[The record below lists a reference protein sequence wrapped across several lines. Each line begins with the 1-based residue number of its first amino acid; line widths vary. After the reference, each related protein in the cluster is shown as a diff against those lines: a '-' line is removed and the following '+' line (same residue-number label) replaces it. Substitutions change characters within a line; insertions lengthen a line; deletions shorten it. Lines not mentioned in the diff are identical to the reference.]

1 MRVWSIVIL
10 VAVASALAGCGS
22 SGGTAVS
29 RAGPPNPLSVSV
41 LITNSRV
48 VASPA
53 RFGAGPVLFTV
64 TNQASRARTLQIF
77 RGRGRLRVADT
88 APLNPQGSTQV
99 SLVFNQGRYTLSA
112 GSRARSDAQLGAP
125 QTQPLT
131 IVVGRTRRSSG
142 STLLTP

>member
-1 MRVWSIVIL
+1 VRIWSAVIL
-10 VAVASALAGCGS
+10 AASAVTLAGCGS

-29 RAGPPNPLSVSV
+29 RLGPPNPLGVSV

-48 VASPA
+48 VATPE

-64 TNQASRARTLQIF
+64 TNQARGSRTLQIF
-77 RGRGRLRVADT
+77 RGRGMRIADT

-99 SLVFNQGRYTLSA
+99 SVVVNQGRYRLSA
-112 GSRARSDAQLGAP
+112 DGRQRSDA

-142 STLLTP
+142 STLLAP

>member
-1 MRVWSIVIL
+1 VRIWP
-10 VAVASALAGCGS
+10 AVTLAAAAVALAGCGS

-29 RAGPPNPLSVSV
+29 RASPPNPLSVSV

-48 VASPA
+48 IASPA

-64 TNQASRARTLQIF
+64 TNQARSSRTLQIF
-77 RGRGRLRVADT
+77 RGRGMRVADT

-99 SLVFNQGRYTLSA
+99 SVIFDRGRYTLSA
-112 GSRARSDAQLGAP
+112 GSRDRADAQ

>member
-1 MRVWSIVIL
+1 MWAATIVAAG
-10 VAVASALAGCGS
+10 AVMLTGCGS

-29 RAGPPNPLSVSV
+29 RVGPPNPLNVSV
-41 LITNSRV
+41 LITNARV
-48 VASPA
+48 VATPE

-77 RGRGRLRVADT
+77 RGRGMRVADT

-99 SLVFNQGRYTLSA
+99 SVVVARGRYTLSA
-112 GSRARSDAQLGAP
+112 GSRARTDAQLDAP

-131 IVVGRTRRSSG
+131 IVVGRARRSSG

>member
-1 MRVWSIVIL
+1 VRIWPVVTL
-10 VAVASALAGCGS
+10 VGGAIALTGCGS

-29 RAGPPNPLSVSV
+29 RVSPPNPLSVSV

-64 TNQASRARTLQIF
+64 TNQASSSRTLQIF
-77 RGRGRLRVADT
+77 RGRDMRVADT

-99 SLVFNQGRYTLSA
+99 SVVFGRGRYQLSA
-112 GSRARSDAQLGAP
+112 GSRTRSGAQPGAARTA
-125 QTQPLT
+125 PLT
-131 IVVGRTRRSSG
+131 IVVGRARRSSG

>member
-1 MRVWSIVIL
+1 
-10 VAVASALAGCGS
+10 
-22 SGGTAVS
+22 
-29 RAGPPNPLSVSV
+29 VSV

-64 TNQASRARTLQIF
+64 TNQARSSRTLQIF
-77 RGRGRLRVADT
+77 RGRGMRVADT

-99 SLVFNQGRYTLSA
+99 SVIFDEGRYTLSA
-112 GSRARSDAQLGAP
+112 GARERTDAQ

>member
-1 MRVWSIVIL
+1 VRIWL
-10 VAVASALAGCGS
+10 AVMLAAGAVTLAGCGS

-29 RAGPPNPLSVSV
+29 RVGPPSPLSVSV

-64 TNQASRARTLQIF
+64 TNQASSARTLEIF
-77 RGRGRLRVADT
+77 RGRGVRVADT

-99 SLVFNQGRYTLSA
+99 SVVFRRGRYRLSA
-112 GSRARSDAQLGAP
+112 GSRARTDAQPGAAP
-125 QTQPLT
+125 TEPVT

>member
-1 MRVWSIVIL
+1 VRIWLAVIL
-10 VAVASALAGCGS
+10 AGAATLTGCGS

-29 RAGPPNPLSVSV
+29 RVSPPNPLSVSV

-64 TNQASRARTLQIF
+64 TNQASSARTLQIF
-77 RGRGRLRVADT
+77 RGRGMRVADT

-99 SLVFNQGRYTLSA
+99 SVIVDKGRYRLSA
-112 GSRARSDAQLGAP
+112 NAREQTDAQLGAP
-125 QTQPLT
+125 QTRPLT
-131 IVVGRTRRSSG
+131 IVVGRTRPSAG

>member
-1 MRVWSIVIL
+1 MRIWP
-10 VAVASALAGCGS
+10 AVTLAAGAVALAGCGS

-29 RAGPPNPLSVSV
+29 RVSPPNPLSVSV

-48 VASPA
+48 VAAPA

-64 TNQASRARTLQIF
+64 TNQARSSRTLQIF
-77 RGRGRLRVADT
+77 RGRGMRVADT

-99 SLVFNQGRYTLSA
+99 SVIVNRGRYTLSA
-112 GSRARSDAQLGAP
+112 GSRERTDAL
-125 QTQPLT
+125 QTQPET
-131 IVVGRTRRSSG
+131 IVVGRTRPSSG